1 MMIDNEDLKFNFGC
15 ASCGYKEVKR
25 RIPVSRIISKLDEL
39 LSKNEMEEVT
49 RLLDNWRKEA
59 VQIGDLSGELSIVN
73 EQLGH
78 FRKVQNREAGLE
90 SVERSIELV
99 KLLGIENEV
108 SGATILLNAA
118 TTLKAF
124 GEPEKALPIYDKT
137 YSVYSAKLDK
147 NDTRFG
153 GFFNNKGLTL
163 QDLCRFDEAKECYDK
178 ALEIMQKVEGGL
190 ADCAVTYV
198 NLAHL
203 FEKSM
208 EDSENS
214 VNASLEKA
222 QKILDGDEIE
232 RNSYYAF
239 VCSKCAPSFD
249 YFGFFYY
256 ANELKERS
264 KKIYE
269 GA

>member
-1 MMIDNEDLKFNFGC
+1 MIDNDDLKFNFGC
-15 ASCGYKEVKR
+15 ASCGYKEEKR
-25 RIPVSRIISKLDEL
+25 RIPVSRVIKKLDEL

-49 RLLDNWRKEA
+49 RLLDNWRREA
-59 VQIGDLSGELSIVN
+59 AEIGDLSGELSIVN

-78 FRKVQNREAGLE
+78 FRKV
-90 SVERSIELV
+90 
-99 KLLGIENEV
+99 
-108 SGATILLNAA
+108 NAA

-124 GEPEKALPIYDKT
+124 GQPEKALPIYDKT
-137 YSVYSAKLDK
+137 YAVYTEKLDK
-147 NDTRFG
+147 NDARFG

-163 QDLCRFDEAKECYDK
+163 QDLCRFDEARECYDK

-208 EDSENS
+208 DDSEDA

-222 QKILDGDEIE
+222 QRILDGDEIE
-232 RNSYYAF
+232 RNPYYAF

-264 KKIYE
+264 KRIYE

>member
-15 ASCGYKEVKR
+15 ASCGYKEEKR
-25 RIPVSRIISKLDEL
+25 RIPVSRIINKLDEL
-39 LSKNEMEEVT
+39 LSKNEMSEVT
-49 RLLDNWRKEA
+49 RLLDNWRREA
-59 VQIGDLSGELSIVN
+59 AQTGDLSGELSIVN

-78 FRKVQNREAGLE
+78 FRKIQNREAGLE
-90 SVERSIELV
+90 SVDRSIELV
-99 KLLGIENEV
+99 KLLNIENEV
-108 SGATILLNAA
+108 SGATVLLNAA

-124 GEPEKALPIYDKT
+124 GKAEKALPIYDKT
-137 YSVYSAKLDK
+137 YSVYSEKLDK
-147 NDTRFG
+147 NDARLG
-153 GFFNNKGLTL
+153 GFFNNKGLTF
-163 QDLCRFDEAKECYDK
+163 QDLCRFDEAKDCYKK
-178 ALEIMQKVEGGL
+178 ALKIMKKVEGGL

-208 EDSENS
+208 DDSEEAINT
-214 VNASLEKA
+214 SLEKA
-222 QKILDGDEIE
+222 QRILDGDEIE

-264 KKIYE
+264 KRIYE
-269 GA
+269 RA